1 MGLIIGS
8 IFQIKTLY
16 MVLLILLILLL
27 LPDYKIIDPVIF
39 SQLKI
44 TTSRHKRE
52 REREKERERE
62 RERGRERG
70 RERRDIS
77 YLESEY
83 FPKVWINCTFVNNTF
98 PCIRPN

>member
-1 MGLIIGS
+1 
-8 IFQIKTLY
+8 
-16 MVLLILLILLL
+16 MVLLSLLILLL

-52 REREKERERE
+52 REREGGRERERE

-70 RERRDIS
+70 GEREEREREREGEREETYHTLNLNTS
-77 YLESEY
+77 
-83 FPKVWINCTFVNNTF
+83 PKFGLTV
-98 PCIRPN
+98 RL

>member
-1 MGLIIGS
+1 MGLIIGR
-8 IFQIKTLY
+8 IFQFKTLY

-52 REREKERERE
+52 RER
-62 RERGRERG
+62 GRERG
-70 RERRDIS
+70 REREREGEREREKRHII
-77 YLESEY
+77 
-83 FPKVWINCTFVNNTF
+83 P
-98 PCIRPN
+98 